1 MLFRSSQT
9 PDSWWGSVQM
19 GNHSHKS
26 HVDPFLAFL
35 MLCASLAL
43 RLTLALPSFPSVSC
57 SPCLRPLLLPLQI
70 YKMTPYLSA
79 RNLPLPEVEQLLY
92 PPPSPYASSC
102 CLGESTPPSRL
113 GLDSLPFLQVASTAF
128 WAGLSVPRAHT
139 VLKHHPVTTLTT
151 FCL

>member
-1 MLFRSSQT
+1 
-9 PDSWWGSVQM
+9 M

-92 PPPSPYASSC
+92 IIIGILCSLFCEMTGVLFVSFAHFSVGSS
-102 CLGESTPPSRL
+102 
-113 GLDSLPFLQVASTAF
+113 
-128 WAGLSVPRAHT
+128 
-139 VLKHHPVTTLTT
+139 LTD
-151 FCL
+151 L

>member
-1 MLFRSSQT
+1 MRLCYSSTSQT

-92 PPPSPYASSC
+92 VIIGILCSLFCEMTGVLFVSFAHFSVGSS
-102 CLGESTPPSRL
+102 
-113 GLDSLPFLQVASTAF
+113 
-128 WAGLSVPRAHT
+128 
-139 VLKHHPVTTLTT
+139 LTD
-151 FCL
+151 L

>member
-1 MLFRSSQT
+1 
-9 PDSWWGSVQM
+9 M

-43 RLTLALPSFPSVSC
+43 RLTLALPSSPSVSC
-57 SPCLRPLLLPLQI
+57 SPCLLRPPALLLPLQI

-92 PPPSPYASSC
+92 IIIGILCSLFCEMTGVLFVSFAHFSVGSS
-102 CLGESTPPSRL
+102 
-113 GLDSLPFLQVASTAF
+113 
-128 WAGLSVPRAHT
+128 
-139 VLKHHPVTTLTT
+139 LTD
-151 FCL
+151 L